1 MPSPIAATDLI
12 ATAFR
17 KLGVLADGETMPA
30 SEANAGLQALN
41 DVIET
46 WSIESL
52 SVVSGLPVA
61 FNTVAGQST
70 YTIGVGG
77 NWNGQRPAGL
87 MSAYCTVNG
96 VDFQIGIWA
105 LEDWMNIGVKSV
117 QQQIIERIA
126 YVNDYPLGKV
136 ICWPTPSAVVP
147 VTLNYETALTQ
158 VASLATTLTFAP
170 GYVRA
175 LQYAVAVEL
184 QAEFGGQDVSAYA
197 KSTKAVIQRA
207 TRNPRMASFDP
218 ALTGGGGSLVPGLVA

>member
-1 MPSPIAATDLI
+1 MTIAATDLI

-46 WSIESL
+46 WNIESL
-52 SVVSGLPVA
+52 SVIAGLPVA
-61 FNTVAGQST
+61 FNTVAGQAT

-77 NWNGQRPAGL
+77 NWNGQRPARL
-87 MSAYCTVNG
+87 MSAYCTVSG
-96 VDFQIGIWA
+96 VDFQIGLWS
-105 LEDWMNIGVKSV
+105 LEEWMNIGVKSV

-136 ICWPTPSAVVP
+136 ICWPTPSAIVP
-147 VTLNYETALTQ
+147 VTLNYETAITA
-158 VASLATTLTFAP
+158 VASLATTLNFAP
-170 GYVRA
+170 GYQRA

-197 KSTKAVIQRA
+197 NSTKAILKRA
-207 TRNPRMASFDP
+207 NRAPRAASFDP
-218 ALTGGGGSLVPGLVA
+218 ALTGGGGALVAGLAG